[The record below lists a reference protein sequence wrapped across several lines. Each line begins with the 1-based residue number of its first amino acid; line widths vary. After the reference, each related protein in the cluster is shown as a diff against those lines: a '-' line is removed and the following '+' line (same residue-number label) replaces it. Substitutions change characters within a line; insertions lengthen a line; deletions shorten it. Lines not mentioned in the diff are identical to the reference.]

1 MIKNLENKSP
11 VGLLKKMIELR
22 NEVYQDGMSI
32 YNRWEPTIKL
42 EDFKY
47 SALNLSFYLALRRQD
62 IRAIQEELIPW
73 GLTSLGSL
81 ESRTIATLDAV
92 ISTLGKIADVDVGDI
107 KYCNEDNFIAGRVKL
122 MDNSKYIFGKSP
134 KNRYTTIMS
143 PHP

>member
-47 SALNLSFYLALRRQD
+47 SALNLSF
-62 IRAIQEELIPW
+62 QEELIPW

-81 ESRTIATLDAV
+81 ESRTIATLDAI
-92 ISTLGKIADVDVGDI
+92 ISNLGKIADVDVGDI
-107 KYCNEDNFIAGRVKL
+107 TYCNADNFIAGRVKL

>member
-22 NEVYQDGMSI
+22 NEVYQDGMNI
-32 YNRWEPTIKL
+32 YNRWESTIEL

-47 SALNLSFYLALRRQD
+47 SALNLSF
-62 IRAIQEELIPW
+62 QEELIPW

-81 ESRTIATLDAV
+81 ESRTIATLDAI
-92 ISTLGKIADVDVGDI
+92 ISNLGKIADVDVEDI
-107 KYCNEDNFIAGRVKL
+107 TYCNADNFIAGRVKL

>member
-22 NEVYQDGMSI
+22 NEVYQDGMNI
-32 YNRWEPTIKL
+32 YNRWESTIEL

-47 SALNLSFYLALRRQD
+47 SALNLSF
-62 IRAIQEELIPW
+62 QEELIPW

-81 ESRTIATLDAV
+81 ESRTIATLDAI
-92 ISTLGKIADVDVGDI
+92 ISTLGKIADVDVEDI
-107 KYCNEDNFIAGRVKL
+107 TYCNADNFIAGRVKL